1 MTFRL
6 GRIIRGGRIPK
17 ILKLYQLLV
26 LRSHLGQQ
34 VARWALCSPPP
45 GRFAARRLA
54 AAVLQPPCRS
64 LTLPPAVLQLPRRS
78 PASHPAVS
86 QAPRGSPTPSRGLC
100 AMSSGTRCS
109 SAPPGVGRDAGSGR
123 ERQDAVHPHTLGV
136 PGADSPTGRD
146 TAYILWKGLL
156 DTTIWCTPKLTVSW
170 EQYGPTMNHVFIWI
184 IIWWHPE
191 KPCRGMM
198 RPEKWHTT
206 LTRATWRTPATEQAL
221 ARIKELESVLSY
233 VLGRCLPASPYPL
246 TLARPPWKKS
256 WNFGV
261 GPDTHDAC
269 LVVRALGDQL
279 FKQFWDLAVQEHREI
294 HISWH

>member
-1 MTFRL
+1 M
-6 GRIIRGGRIPK
+6 
-17 ILKLYQLLV
+17 
-26 LRSHLGQQ
+26 
-34 VARWALCSPPP
+34 
-45 GRFAARRLA
+45 
-54 AAVLQPPCRS
+54 
-64 LTLPPAVLQLPRRS
+64 
-78 PASHPAVS
+78 
-86 QAPRGSPTPSRGLC
+86 
-100 AMSSGTRCS
+100 
-109 SAPPGVGRDAGSGR
+109 
-123 ERQDAVHPHTLGV
+123 
-136 PGADSPTGRD
+136 
-146 TAYILWKGLL
+146 LWKGLL
-156 DTTIWCTPKLTVSW
+156 ETTIWCTPKLTVSW

-184 IIWWHPE
+184 IIWWHPATLH
-191 KPCRGMM
+191 RGMM